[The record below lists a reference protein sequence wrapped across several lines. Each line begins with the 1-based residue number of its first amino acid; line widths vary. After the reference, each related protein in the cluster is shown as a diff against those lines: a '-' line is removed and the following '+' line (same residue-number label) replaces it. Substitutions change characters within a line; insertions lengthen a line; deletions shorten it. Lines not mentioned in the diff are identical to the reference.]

1 MMTNWNNIIALAKS
15 GQDNASKAMG
25 RIYQDADCRKKAY
38 YTFKKYENLLPD
50 NTEWVDILKEAAI
63 RCVKMINSG
72 KTPDNGDAVF
82 WRICKLYSFELM
94 RKKNKDI
101 IPLQVNADESEEFT
115 MEDDHHVW
123 CKTKLMHYVE
133 QLSPKFKELMLLMYF
148 TKPPEENLDIIAQ
161 KMKIDKKAVQPMAW
175 SCRKKLAELVG
186 QNLKDC
192 EDTLFSHGIR

>member
-1 MMTNWNNIIALAKS
+1 MTNWNNIITLAKS
-15 GQDNASKAMG
+15 GSDNASKAMG
-25 RIYQDADCRKKAY
+25 VIYQDADCRKKAY
-38 YTFKKYENLLPD
+38 YTFKKYENLLPE
-50 NTEWVDILKEAAI
+50 NTEWVDILIEATI
-63 RCVKMINSG
+63 RCIKMINNG
-72 KTPDNGDAVF
+72 KTLDNGDAVF

-94 RKKNKDI
+94 RKKNKDMI
-101 IPLQVNADESEEFT
+101 QLPVDDDESEEFK

-123 CKTKLMHYVE
+123 CKTKLMYYVE

-192 EDTLFSHGIR
+192 EDTLFNHGIR

>member
-1 MMTNWNNIIALAKS
+1 MMTNWNNIITLAKS
-15 GQDNASKAMG
+15 GSDNASKAMG
-25 RIYQDADCRKKAY
+25 VIYQDADCRKKAY
-38 YTFKKYENLLPD
+38 YTFKKYENLLPE
-50 NTEWVDILKEAAI
+50 NTEWVDILIEAAI
-63 RCVKMINSG
+63 RCIKMINNG

-94 RKKNKDI
+94 RKKNKDMI
-101 IPLQVNADESEEFT
+101 QLPVDDDESEEFK

-123 CKTKLMHYVE
+123 CKTKLMRYVE

-192 EDTLFSHGIR
+192 EDTLFNRGIR

>member
-1 MMTNWNNIIALAKS
+1 
-15 GQDNASKAMG
+15 
-25 RIYQDADCRKKAY
+25 
-38 YTFKKYENLLPD
+38 
-50 NTEWVDILKEAAI
+50 
-63 RCVKMINSG
+63 
-72 KTPDNGDAVF
+72 
-82 WRICKLYSFELM
+82 M

-101 IPLQVNADESEEFT
+101 VPFPIDDDASEEFKI
-115 MEDDHHVW
+115 EDDHHVW

-192 EDTLFSHGIR
+192 EDTLFNHGIR